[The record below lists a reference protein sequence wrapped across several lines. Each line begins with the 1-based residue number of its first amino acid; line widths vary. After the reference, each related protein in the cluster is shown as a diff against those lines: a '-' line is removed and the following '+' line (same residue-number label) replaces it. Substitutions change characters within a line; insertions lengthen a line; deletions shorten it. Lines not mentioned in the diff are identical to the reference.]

1 MALTLEQLRKD
12 VADVLG
18 EDPAD
23 IPDDENLVDYGLD
36 SVRLMALAGR
46 WNRDHGI
53 EVAVADLSEE
63 PAPLSMSGPS
73 SDARRHPR
81 RAAGAPRH
89 RVPEDPGERRQQG
102 AHRRPHPPV
111 GPPARGPAA
120 LRLQRARGPLA
131 RRRSR

>member
-1 MALTLEQLRKD
+1 MAMTLEQLRKD

-63 PAPLSMSGPS
+63 PALEKW
-73 SDARRHPR
+73 AVLL
-81 RAAGAPRH
+81 GAT
-89 RVPEDPGERRQQG
+89 G
-102 AHRRPHPPV
+102 
-111 GPPARGPAA
+111 
-120 LRLQRARGPLA
+120 
-131 RRRSR
+131 